1 MRRVLV
7 TRPEPGAS
15 RTAARLREMG
25 LEPVS
30 LPLSKTAPLAVDPE
44 IMANHA
50 DAVVVTSANAIR
62 HASAAL
68 LELLKYVPCHAVGRR
83 TAEATRKAGFLSV
96 TEGPGDAGALADQLA
111 TTLAGKSVAYLCG
124 RVRFAGFEERLDRA
138 GVHVQPIETYDTMAV
153 DYSSED
159 VAAALSGEKVEA
171 VLLYSA
177 TAAAAAG
184 ELTARPALNRLFA
197 AAEVLALSAR
207 IALAY
212 RPSGDGVRVAGTP
225 REEDLLAL
233 LERRDGAASSHRPF
247 SRL

>member
-25 LEPVS
+25 FAPVS
-30 LPLSKTAPLAVDPE
+30 LPLSMTMPLVVNPKTL
-44 IMANHA
+44 ANHA
-50 DAVVVTSANAIR
+50 DAVAVTSANAIR
-62 HASAAL
+62 HASTAL
-68 LELLKYVPCHAVGRR
+68 LERLHALPCHAVGRR
-83 TAEATRKAGFLSV
+83 TAEAARRAGFLSV
-96 TEGPGDAGALADQLA
+96 TEGPSDALGLAGQMA
-111 TTLAGKSVAYLCG
+111 TTLAGKSVVYLCG

-138 GVHVQPIETYDTMAV
+138 GVHVQPMETYDTMAV

-159 VAAALSGEKVEA
+159 VAEALSDQRVEA

-184 ELTARPALNRLFA
+184 ELTGRPTLNRLFET
-197 AAEVLALSAR
+197 AEVLALSAR

-233 LERRDGAASSHRPF
+233 LELRD
-247 SRL
+247 

>member
-25 LEPVS
+25 FEPVS
-30 LPLSKTAPLAVDPE
+30 LPLSKTVPLAIDPE
-44 IMANHA
+44 TLADHA
-50 DAVVVTSANAIR
+50 DAVAVTSANAIR
-62 HASAAL
+62 HASTAL
-68 LELLKYVPCHAVGRR
+68 LERLHALPCHAVGRR
-83 TAEATRKAGFLSV
+83 TAEAARRAGFLSV
-96 TEGPGDAGALADQLA
+96 TEGPGDAGALADQFA
-111 TTLAGKSVAYLCG
+111 TTLAGKSVVYLCG
-124 RVRFAGFEERLDRA
+124 RVRFAGFEERLHRA
-138 GVHVQPIETYDTMAV
+138 GVHIQPMETYDTMAV

-159 VAAALSGEKVEA
+159 VAAALGGEKVEA

-184 ELTARPALNRLFA
+184 ELTARPALNRLFE

-212 RPSGDGVRVAGTP
+212 RPSGDGVRVAGAP

-233 LERRDGAASSHRPF
+233 LERRD
-247 SRL
+247 